1 MSSVS
6 LLQVETES
14 FNSWLSQPRGPTL
27 KEGSATDPE
36 ADRCLVVL
44 LSPRILYESKA
55 TSTDKNAN
63 VSRVA
68 IGIIYKPNYVEA
80 ISFDK
85 ALRIIMDYRQARKG
99 SSEADGKL
107 VNDDLLFLHVSSQST
122 FLPLA
127 KPYPTL
133 IDYARRSML
142 TSGGLH
148 LEDFRAF
155 RLYVVNYIAP
165 KTTEALAKVFIP
177 RLNGAE
183 SKVIDVEA
191 GKRPPDAMAS
201 VPTAES
207 GSYYRS
213 TIRVAGACE
222 LHWNIKDDTLYPQF
236 LEALQKIDDAAQMV
250 KQQAASLEESKA
262 SAKVDVVE
270 LGGDDDNAGAGGG
283 DGDFEM
289 AEQSKKAEAS
299 AVSQPASTARSVS
312 FKLGDQRSTEEATSS
327 ASRLKHMAS
336 LLKKKDEGRL
346 ASEEILTSL
355 NNQHI
360 MSLIELARVRMIDRT
375 VAEGLLAESARVHLI
390 AGEDTMRSL
399 KTFQAQVRSS
409 VDQLRDS
416 LNDLLSTVPDRA
428 LHSNVMAL
436 VDQHRRETSAAAIF
450 PLLLLDAAR
459 NDMQTFLQ
467 SRLDN
472 ISAQAESRMVA
483 DACVE
488 RFANHMNA
496 LWDFL
501 EDPHM
506 SNPEVAF
513 RVQVGLSSTRPLV
526 ANYFQGAL
534 EGVLGLLGLHT
545 PVPEQSR
552 IRTMEGASKHHARLL
567 KQYLAQA
574 TEGYET
580 DWEDR
585 EGTEQEDLHLDYLKD
600 FSVRKADQ
608 VHCVFESKMIEDLL
622 GPLEELK
629 IQEHYVRK
637 APRPFK
643 SKEDLWTVFRQMSH
657 SEQDYVSDI
666 LVNSAAR
673 STNYLFGGPEGDSQ
687 REESRGEKSED
698 PAGWTVQ
705 PGKLPASQKL
715 IEGGASQ
722 PTSKSAERSEPFDT
736 ENGRK
741 EPLNKGPGP
750 VKRTREPTSQGNL
763 QAKKA
768 KLSFSG
774 AEVIAHPQGAT
785 IPAGASKSMTGAF
798 APGTMKNIFTEL
810 KTTLG
815 IGAPTVV
822 ASTVSQFPDKAPG
835 NAGGE
840 EAFED
845 PEDKN
850 QPPGSGISVSKENQP
865 EREDQSQSQ
874 PPGITEEVEDE
885 DEGIHPGPE
894 SEVASTSKKTSGK
907 KVSSSQKSSK
917 KASVKEETG
926 EQDEEEEQAD
936 EVVKSLSKAARKEKE
951 YSDALDETR
960 LRAFGSDSEFAKR
973 VRNLLLGLDPLN
985 RLAPEFLKDSD
996 QFNHVKAE
1004 NVPKSAPVADVSL
1017 YWERIFVANNL
1028 LTTCHPDEIE
1038 IEDGWEPIYR
1048 TTDLIKLVPTCRG
1061 AWKAKESK
1069 PRFIILAHKSRSPEQ
1084 LKKRGFAIE
1093 NFHRLEALK
1102 RISIGQGKDRKQ
1114 VAFCPYCGIRYEN
1127 SGTILSHVRSHL
1139 SFEYMCGACISAKFV
1154 TPESLSKHQA
1164 ECGALGGEDEEQEEE
1179 EKEPKRQTR
1188 SKTAR

>member
-1 MSSVS
+1 MI
-6 LLQVETES
+6 
-14 FNSWLSQPRGPTL
+14 
-27 KEGSATDPE
+27 EGSTTGPE

-68 IGIIYKPNYVEA
+68 IGIIYKPSYVEA

-85 ALRIIMDYRQARKG
+85 ALRTIMDYRQARKG

-165 KTTEALAKVFIP
+165 KTTEASAKVFIP
-177 RLNGAE
+177 RLNGVE

-213 TIRVAGACE
+213 TIRVAGASE
-222 LHWNIKDDTLYPQF
+222 LHWNITDDTLYPQF
-236 LEALQKIDDAAQMV
+236 LGALQKLDDAAQMV
-250 KQQAASLEESKA
+250 KQEAASLDESKT
-262 SAKVDVVE
+262 STKVEVVE
-270 LGGDDDNAGAGGG
+270 LGADDDNGAGGG
-283 DGDFEM
+283 DEDFEM
-289 AEQSKKAEAS
+289 TEQGKKAEAS
-299 AVSQPASTARSVS
+299 AVSQPAPAARGVS
-312 FKLGDQRSTEEATSS
+312 FKLGGEHSTEEATSS

-399 KTFQAQVRSS
+399 KTFQAQVQSS

-416 LNDLLSTVPDRA
+416 LNDLLSTIPDRA
-428 LHSNVMAL
+428 LHGNMMAL

-450 PLLLLDAAR
+450 PLLLLDSAR
-459 NDMQTFLQ
+459 NDMQAFLQ

-472 ISAQAESRMVA
+472 ISAQEESRVVA

-496 LWDFL
+496 LWEFL
-501 EDPHM
+501 EDPRM

-552 IRTMEGASKHHARLL
+552 LRTMEGASKHHARLL

-574 TEGYET
+574 TGGYET

-608 VHCVFESKMIEDLL
+608 VHCVFKSNMIEDLL

-629 IQEHYVRK
+629 IQDHYVRK
-637 APRPFK
+637 APRAFK
-643 SKEDLWTVFRQMSH
+643 SKEDLWSVFRQMSH
-657 SEQDYVSDI
+657 SGQDYVSDI

-673 STNYLFGGPEGDSQ
+673 STNYLFGGPDGDSQ
-687 REESRGEKSED
+687 REESKGEKSED
-698 PAGWTVQ
+698 PAGWTIQQGQ
-705 PGKLPASQKL
+705 PPVSQKL
-715 IEGGASQ
+715 IEGGASR
-722 PTSKSAERSEPFDT
+722 PILKSAKKGGPFDT
-736 ENGRK
+736 ENGKK

-750 VKRTREPTSQGNL
+750 VKRTQEPIPPEDL
-763 QAKKA
+763 PAKKA
-768 KLSFSG
+768 KLGFSG
-774 AEVIAHPQGAT
+774 AEVMAHPQGAT

-798 APGTMKNIFTEL
+798 AVGTMKNIFTEL

-822 ASTVSQFPDKAPG
+822 ASTVSKFPDKAPG
-835 NAGGE
+835 NAGEE

-845 PEDKN
+845 PEDQN
-850 QPPGSGISVSKENQP
+850 QPPRPGTSVSKEDRPGQ
-865 EREDQSQSQ
+865 EGQSQAQ
-874 PPGITEEVEDE
+874 PSGITEEVEDD

-894 SEVASTSKKTSGK
+894 SGVASASKKTSGK

-917 KASVKEETG
+917 KASAKEETE
-926 EQDEEEEQAD
+926 EQGEEEEGEQTE

-985 RLAPEFLKDSD
+985 RLTPESLKESD
-996 QFNHVKAE
+996 QFNHIKAE
-1004 NVPKSAPVADVSL
+1004 NVPKSAPMVDVSL
-1017 YWERIFVANNL
+1017 YWERIFMTNNL

-1038 IEDGWEPIYR
+1038 IEDGWEPLYR
-1048 TTDLIKLVPTCRG
+1048 TVDLIKLVPTCRG

-1102 RISIGQGKDRKQ
+1102 RLSIGQGKDRKQ

-1127 SGTILSHVRSHL
+1127 SGTILSHVRCHL
-1139 SFEYMCGACISAKFV
+1139 SFEFMCGACISAKFV
-1154 TPESLSKHQA
+1154 TPDSLSKHQA
-1164 ECGALGGEDEEQEEE
+1164 ECGALGGEEEEQEDDED
-1179 EKEPKRQTR
+1179 EPKRKTR

>member
-1 MSSVS
+1 M
-6 LLQVETES
+6 
-14 FNSWLSQPRGPTL
+14 
-27 KEGSATDPE
+27 
-36 ADRCLVVL
+36 VVL

-68 IGIIYKPNYVEA
+68 IGIIYKPSYVEA
-80 ISFDK
+80 MSFDK
-85 ALRIIMDYRQARKG
+85 ALRTIMDYRQARKG

-133 IDYARRSML
+133 VDYARRSML

-165 KTTEALAKVFIP
+165 ETTEALAKVFIP

-183 SKVIDVEA
+183 SRVIDVEA

-213 TIRVAGACE
+213 TIRVAGASE
-222 LHWNIKDDTLYPQF
+222 LHWNITDDTLYPQF
-236 LEALQKIDDAAQMV
+236 LGALQKLDDAAQMV
-250 KQQAASLEESKA
+250 KQQAASLEESKT

-270 LGGDDDNAGAGGG
+270 LGGDDDDDNNGAGGG

-299 AVSQPASTARSVS
+299 AVSQPTSTARGVS
-312 FKLGDQRSTEEATSS
+312 FKLGGERSTEEATNS

-428 LHSNVMAL
+428 LHSNIMAL

-450 PLLLLDAAR
+450 PLLLLDSAR
-459 NDMQTFLQ
+459 NDMQAFLQ

-496 LWDFL
+496 LWEFL
-501 EDPHM
+501 EDPRM

-534 EGVLGLLGLHT
+534 EGVLGLLGLHV

-552 IRTMEGASKHHARLL
+552 LRTMEGASKHHARLL

-608 VHCVFESKMIEDLL
+608 VHCVFESNMIEDLL

-687 REESRGEKSED
+687 REENRGEKSED

-705 PGKLPASQKL
+705 PGKPPASQKL

-722 PTSKSAERSEPFDT
+722 PTLKSAEKSGPFDT
-736 ENGRK
+736 ENGKK

-750 VKRTREPTSQGNL
+750 VKRTREPIPPENL

-774 AEVIAHPQGAT
+774 AEVMAHPQGAS
-785 IPAGASKSMTGAF
+785 IPAGASKSMTGTF
-798 APGTMKNIFTEL
+798 ALGTMKNIFTEL

-822 ASTVSQFPDKAPG
+822 ASTVSKFPDKAPG
-835 NAGGE
+835 NTGGE
-840 EAFED
+840 EASED

-850 QPPGSGISVSKENQP
+850 QPLGSGVSVSKEDQP
-865 EREDQSQSQ
+865 EQEDQSQAQ
-874 PPGITEEVEDE
+874 PSGITEEVEDE

-926 EQDEEEEQAD
+926 EQDEKEEQAD
-936 EVVKSLSKAARKEKE
+936 EVVKSQSKAARKEKE

-985 RLAPEFLKDSD
+985 RLTPEFLKDSD
-996 QFNHVKAE
+996 QFNHIKAE
-1004 NVPKSAPVADVSL
+1004 NVPKSAPMTDVSL
-1017 YWERIFVANNL
+1017 YWERIFVANSL

-1102 RISIGQGKDRKQ
+1102 RLSIGLGKDRKQ

-1127 SGTILSHVRSHL
+1127 SGTIFSHVRYHL

-1154 TPESLSKHQA
+1154 TPDSLSKHQA
-1164 ECGALGGEDEEQEEE
+1164 ECGALGGEDEEQEDEE
-1179 EKEPKRQTR
+1179 EEPKRKTR
-1188 SKTAR
+1188 SKTAK